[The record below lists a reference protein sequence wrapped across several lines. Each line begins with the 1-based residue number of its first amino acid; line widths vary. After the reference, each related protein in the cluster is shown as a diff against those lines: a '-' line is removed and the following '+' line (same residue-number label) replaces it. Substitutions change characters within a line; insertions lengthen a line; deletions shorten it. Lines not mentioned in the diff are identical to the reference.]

1 MAQESDQVSE
11 KKAEEEPKPE
21 ENQED
26 DEVKLTPEDKEKL
39 QQIVDVQFEKDL
51 NAIFDKIIEK
61 AEYLLKMQV
70 PTAYLQL
77 SKEQSLV
84 RMISAP
90 IQLAEEQELVSKLDW
105 KERLKHWKN
114 MRQDQGSIKSD
125 AKLKNEIF
133 DSGSMSVLAYLQSP
147 INVEKI

>member
-1 MAQESDQVSE
+1 MAQESDQASE

-77 SKEQSLV
+77 SKE
-84 RMISAP
+84 
-90 IQLAEEQELVSKLDW
+90 
-105 KERLKHWKN
+105 
-114 MRQDQGSIKSD
+114 
-125 AKLKNEIF
+125 
-133 DSGSMSVLAYLQSP
+133 
-147 INVEKI
+147 